1 MCVSSY
7 AWFFLYVQAASKL
20 GNSCNKNPSAVENPI
35 LDSDL
40 LLRAKDP
47 KTFASPPLANTRMD
61 TSSSYPPSVH
71 PSSMP
76 SQFHTTPYD
85 IREPG
90 PRSDGFGENSQS
102 NAQFQQLHIQGNVHN
117 VNEQMYRDGN
127 NYGQSH
133 SPVASRGANDPVVP
147 HHLPNTTVNPEF
159 NYRDHNLAPQQQYN
173 QGTHY
178 PFNYSEPQQYP
189 QQRQPDYQQRQW
201 HSQNQQQY
209 YDGQQSDVYSQQRQD
224 QYHSQDPQQ
233 QTWRSQG
240 QQQYY
245 EDQQPNVYNR
255 QQQSQY
261 EQSNAQSARRN
272 LPIDLQGAHHSQRP
286 ISHERYENTPTPG
299 TPVTP
304 ENASTYSSY
313 GSARTSSD
321 IGVDVPSPTTQ
332 EKPRPKPRMLN
343 PARQV
348 ERKQN
353 TPSPTYVAPNPAPVE
368 YPLANRTELLV
379 KPNVLQEGINGE
391 ISEAAD
397 AVSQVTRKE
406 GEREGAPLD
415 PNLVC
420 PMCMKQ
426 YRIGEIQ
433 LYRAH
438 VNKCDGNKQ

>member
-1 MCVSSY
+1 M
-7 AWFFLYVQAASKL
+7 
-20 GNSCNKNPSAVENPI
+20 SA
-35 LDSDL
+35 L
-40 LLRAKDP
+40 
-47 KTFASPPLANTRMD
+47 PPMNNTLMA
-61 TSSSYPPSVH
+61 TPLSYPPSVQ

-76 SQFHTTPYD
+76 SQFHTTSYD
-85 IREPG
+85 ISEQG

-102 NAQFQQLHIQGNVHN
+102 NAQFQQLHVQGNVHN
-117 VNEQMYRDGN
+117 VDEQMYRDGN
-127 NYGQSH
+127 NYGQSY

-147 HHLPNTTVNPEF
+147 HHLPNTTVNPQS

-178 PFNYSEPQQYP
+178 PSNYSEPQQYS

-245 EDQQPNVYNR
+245 EDQQPNVHNH

-261 EQSNAQSARRN
+261 EQSNGQSARRN

-286 ISHERYENTPTPG
+286 ISHEHYENTPTPG

-321 IGVDVPSPTTQ
+321 IGVDVPSPTAQ